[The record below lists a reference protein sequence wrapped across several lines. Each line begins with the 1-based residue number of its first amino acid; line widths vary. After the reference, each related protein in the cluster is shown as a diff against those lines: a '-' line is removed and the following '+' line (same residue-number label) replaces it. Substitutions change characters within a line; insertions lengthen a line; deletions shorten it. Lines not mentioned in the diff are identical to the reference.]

1 MKLLLLVC
9 TLSMV
14 YTDRLY
20 DDNELDTILSALNS
34 NAYKRQPRF
43 KWNPRKAKGD
53 YKSSRSEQDGR
64 PPMLPLKK
72 RSNDIYVKLYDD
84 LLNLATKQIIPPDMR
99 REVAI
104 HNEKRDKI
112 PPRGDELSSSL
123 DKREKLPPRGDVRE
137 KRDKVPPRGKRDKV
151 PPRGKRDKVPPRGKR
166 NGKRDDF
173 DTDYQNRNE
182 RRGNDFDTI
191 KTSPYIERQDELT
204 AANDVIDKALLK
216 LYDSINDEIPPR
228 GRRDEASNKRDE
240 ISNNNNDVSSNG
252 YFKRQSG
259 LLHRSKRGFR
269 LCDPRKSGECI
280 GLMNEFMDLLDSMLT
295 LLQKLVEET
304 NIKQM

>member
-34 NAYKRQPRF
+34 NAYKRQIRF

-72 RSNDIYVKLYDD
+72 RNSDIYIKLYDD

-104 HNEKRDKI
+104 YHEKRDKI
-112 PPRGDELSSSL
+112 PPRGDELSSSMN
-123 DKREKLPPRGDVRE
+123 KREKLPPRGDARE
-137 KRDKVPPRGKRDKV
+137 KRDEVPPRGKRDKI
-151 PPRGKRDKVPPRGKR
+151 PPRGKR
-166 NGKRDDF
+166 NGKQDDF
-173 DTDYQNRNE
+173 NKDYQNRIE
-182 RRGNDFDTI
+182 RRGNEFDTI

-216 LYDSINDEIPPR
+216 LYDTINDEIPPR

-240 ISNNNNDVSSNG
+240 ISN
-252 YFKRQSG
+252 
-259 LLHRSKRGFR
+259 
-269 LCDPRKSGECI
+269 
-280 GLMNEFMDLLDSMLT
+280 
-295 LLQKLVEET
+295 
-304 NIKQM
+304 KQ